1 MWLSRAH
8 ATVRVTCSPSQN
20 GLYPQLSHGMYG
32 LSLGLDLQK
41 LELCPARKF
50 LWYKRSEAAELSDC
64 RLMIV
69 FALPDLSPLLPPL
82 SEGNTTIPIRELDG
96 MVATSSCARLLR
108 KGKVPSFHSFLLR
121 DPERSTTSTMS
132 VWEQAGGGEGGGGE
146 GDGGGGEGGEGGG
159 GLALA

>member
-1 MWLSRAH
+1 MRLSRAH

-20 GLYPQLSHGMYG
+20 GLYPQLSHGIYG

-41 LELCPARKF
+41 VELCPARKF

-82 SEGNTTIPIRELDG
+82 SEGEQATIPIRESDG
-96 MVATSSCARLLR
+96 MVRMSPCARLLR
-108 KGKVPSFHSFLLR
+108 KGKVPLFHS
-121 DPERSTTSTMS
+121 
-132 VWEQAGGGEGGGGE
+132 
-146 GDGGGGEGGEGGG
+146 
-159 GLALA
+159 